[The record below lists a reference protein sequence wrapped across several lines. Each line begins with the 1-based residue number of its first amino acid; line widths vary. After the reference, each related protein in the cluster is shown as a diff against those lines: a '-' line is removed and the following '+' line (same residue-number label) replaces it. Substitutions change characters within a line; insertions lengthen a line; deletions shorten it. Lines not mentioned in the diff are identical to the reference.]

1 MIKSKRIDKSGKVE
15 IKMAKIISF
24 DIWDTIIKRKC
35 HPEEIKLAT
44 ARYIILKYENKLKE
58 KYKNIYEILKK
69 RDEIEAEE
77 CKKNKENGFDDECRI
92 LDVFKIL
99 EKEIFEENIEIEE
112 ELLKEEIDQEKRVIY
127 INPEILPIFE
137 KYKDLKMYCISDF
150 YMSSDN
156 LEELLDYL
164 NLPIKIEKIYSSADY
179 LLNKRTGNLYKK
191 AEEELGIKPE
201 EHIHVGDNVYSD
213 IEMANSLG
221 IETIKTT
228 KQEFNFVPEKGRRF
242 EFDLSTI
249 KKEEKTKE
257 EKLFN
262 TGVDLAPLLY
272 FFGYSIV
279 EYAIKNKIDKVYYA
293 TREGET
299 FIKIHEIIKENNPFG
314 VNLPESEIIEVSRM
328 GTFSASLKE
337 MSIMELL
344 RLWSQY
350 REQSMK
356 ALFKTLAIDI
366 KPYQKYMD
374 KYNIDIEEK
383 ILCPW
388 FDIRV
393 QELFQDKKFV
403 ESVNKELKVKKEE
416 LLEYFEKSKNMVNDE
431 KDMFMVDIGW
441 RGTIQD
447 NLAHIF
453 TNKKIGGYY
462 LTLYDYYNLQPKNTY
477 KISYLNDKNIR
488 DNEVAS
494 MITLLEWIYNPG
506 TGSVIEYKQGEA
518 LRRAKTEETDIV
530 KKYIKPMQEGMF
542 EAAKVINEYMKYH
555 PYEAEETKEYVYNLI
570 RKTKENPS
578 KELIEAYYSMVFND
592 TFGTAEYVEKDDKLT
607 ALQKL
612 NIFKCRDMLRK
623 ESWKEAFIVYNDIEY
638 MNALTGAKSFAR
650 KILGKSK

>member
-1 MIKSKRIDKSGKVE
+1 MT
-15 IKMAKIISF
+15 KIISF

-35 HPEEIKLAT
+35 HPEETKLAT
-44 ARYIILKYENKLKE
+44 ARYIVLKYNNELKDE
-58 KYKNIYEILKK
+58 YKNIYEILKR

-77 CKKNKENGFDDECRI
+77 CKKNKEKGFDEECRI

-99 EKEIFEENIEIEE
+99 EKEIFNKEMNIEE
-112 ELLKEEIDQEKRVIY
+112 ELLKEEIEQEKRVIF

-150 YMSSDN
+150 YMSAES
-156 LEELLDYL
+156 LKELLDYL
-164 NLPIKIEKIYSSADY
+164 NIPVKIEKIYSSADY

-201 EHIHVGDNVYSD
+201 DHIHVGDNQYSD

-228 KQEFNFVPEKGRRF
+228 KTEFDFVPEKGRKF
-242 EFDLSTI
+242 NFDLSCV
-249 KKEEKTKE
+249 KKEENSKE
-257 EKLFN
+257 DRIFN

-272 FFGYSIV
+272 FFGYSII
-279 EYAIKNKIDKVYYA
+279 EYAIKNKIPTVYYA

-299 FIKIHEIIKENNPFG
+299 FIKIHELIKENNPFG
-314 VNLPESEIIEVSRM
+314 VKLPSSDIIEVSRM

-337 MSIMELL
+337 FSILELL

-366 KPYQKYMD
+366 ESYKQYLEKYD
-374 KYNIDIEEK
+374 LNPEENIVE
-383 ILCPW
+383 PW
-388 FDIRV
+388 FDLRV
-393 QELFQDKKFV
+393 QRLCADKEFT
-403 ESVNKELKVKKEE
+403 EQVNKEIKRKREE
-416 LLEYFEKSKNMVNDE
+416 ILEYFEKSKGIVNDA
-431 KDMFMVDIGW
+431 KPMFMVDIGW

-447 NLAHIF
+447 NLAYIF

-462 LTLYDYYNLQPKNTY
+462 LTLYDFYNIQPKNTY
-477 KISYLNDKNIR
+477 KLSFIDDKNIR

-506 TGSVIEYKQGEA
+506 TGSVTGYKDGKA
-518 LRRAKTEETDIV
+518 IRKAKDEETKIV
-530 KKYIKPMQEGMF
+530 KEYIKPMQEGML
-542 EAAKVINEYMKYH
+542 EGAKVINEYMKYH
-555 PYEAEETKEYVYNLI
+555 PYEAEETKQYVYELI
-570 RKTKENPS
+570 RKTKINPS

-607 ALQKL
+607 FMQKL
-612 NIFKCRDMLRK
+612 NIFKCRNMLRD
-623 ESWKEAFIVYNDIEY
+623 ETWKEAFIVYNNLGY
-638 MNALTGAKSFAR
+638 MNVLLNFKAVVR
-650 KILGKSK
+650 KILGKGK

>member
-1 MIKSKRIDKSGKVE
+1 
-15 IKMAKIISF
+15 MAKIISF
-24 DIWDTIIKRKC
+24 DIWDTIIRRKC

-44 ARYIILKYENKLKE
+44 ARYIVLKYENKLKE

-69 RDEIEAEE
+69 RDEIEAKE
-77 CKKNKENGFDDECRI
+77 CKKNKEKGFDEECRI

-99 EKEIFEENIEIEE
+99 EKEIFEEEINIEE
-112 ELLKEEIDQEKRVIY
+112 ELLKEEIEQEKKVIY

-150 YMSSDN
+150 YMSADN
-156 LEELLDYL
+156 LKELLDYL
-164 NLPIKIEKIYSSADY
+164 NLPVKIEKIYSSADY

-201 EHIHVGDNVYSD
+201 EHIHVGDNQYSD

-228 KQEFNFVPEKGRRF
+228 KQEFNFVPEKARKF
-242 EFDLSTI
+242 EFDLS
-249 KKEEKTKE
+249 KVKREGKTKE

-314 VNLPESEIIEVSRM
+314 VKLPECDIIEVSRM
-328 GTFSASLKE
+328 ATFSASLKE
-337 MSIMELL
+337 FSIPELL

-350 REQSMK
+350 RVQSMK
-356 ALFKTLAIDI
+356 ALFKTMAIDI
-366 KPYQKYMD
+366 ENYKSYLGKYD
-374 KYNIDIEEK
+374 LNPEENIVD
-383 ILCPW
+383 PW
-388 FDIRV
+388 FDLRV
-393 QELFQDKKFV
+393 QNLCADKEFTDKIQVELDRKRK
-403 ESVNKELKVKKEE
+403 E
-416 LLEYFEKSKNMVNDE
+416 LLEYFETKKNIKNDE
-431 KDMFMVDIGW
+431 KEMFMVDIGW

-462 LTLYDYYNLQPKNTY
+462 LTLYDFYNLQPKNTY

-506 TGSVIEYKQGEA
+506 TGSVVEYKQGEA
-518 LRRAKTEETDIV
+518 IRRAKEEETNIV
-530 KKYIKPMQEGMF
+530 KEYIKPLQEGMI
-542 EAAKVINEYMKYH
+542 EGAKVINEYMKYH
-555 PYEAEETKEYVYNLI
+555 PYEAEETKGYVYDLI
-570 RKTKENPS
+570 RRTKTKPS

-607 ALQKL
+607 TLQKL

-623 ESWKEAFIVYNDIEY
+623 ETWKEAFIVYNDIEY
-638 MNALTGAKSFAR
+638 MNALTGAKSLAR
-650 KILGKSK
+650 KVLGKSK

>member
-1 MIKSKRIDKSGKVE
+1 
-15 IKMAKIISF
+15 MAKIISF

-35 HPEEIKLAT
+35 HPEETKLAT
-44 ARYIILKYENKLKE
+44 ARYIVLKYESKLKD
-58 KYKNIYEILKK
+58 KYKNIYEILKR
-69 RDEIEAEE
+69 RDEIEAKE
-77 CKKNKENGFDDECRI
+77 CKKNKEKGFDEECRI

-99 EKEIFEENIEIEE
+99 EKEIFKDELNIED
-112 ELLKEEIDQEKRVIY
+112 ELLKEEIEAEKRVIF

-150 YMSSDN
+150 YMSSES
-156 LEELLDYL
+156 LKELLDYL
-164 NLPIKIEKIYSSADY
+164 KIPVKIEKIYSSADY

-191 AEEELGIKPE
+191 AEEELKIKPE
-201 EHIHVGDNVYSD
+201 DHIHVGDNVYSD
-213 IEMANSLG
+213 IEMAKSLG

-228 KQEFNFVPEKGRRF
+228 KQEFDFVPEKGRKLG
-242 EFDLSTI
+242 FDLSCV
-249 KKEEKTKE
+249 KKDESSKE
-257 EKLFN
+257 NRLFN

-272 FFGYSIV
+272 FYGYSIV
-279 EYAIKNKIDKVYYA
+279 EYAIKNKIPTVYYA

-299 FIKIHEIIKENNPFG
+299 FIKIHELIKENNPFG
-314 VNLPESEIIEVSRM
+314 VEVPNCDIIEVSRM

-337 MSIMELL
+337 FSITELL

-374 KYNIDIEEK
+374 KYDIDIEEK
-383 ILCPW
+383 IICPW

-393 QELFQDKKFV
+393 QELCLDEEFTKQ
-403 ESVNKELKVKKEE
+403 VNKEIKRKKEE
-416 LLEYFEKSKNMVNDE
+416 ILEYFEKSKGIVNDD
-431 KDMFMVDIGW
+431 KPMFMVDIGW

-447 NLAHIF
+447 NLAYIF

-462 LTLYDYYNLQPKNTY
+462 LTLYDFYNIQPKHTY
-477 KISYLNDKNIR
+477 KLSFIDDKTIR

-506 TGSVIEYKQGEA
+506 TGSVTGYKDGKA
-518 LRRAKTEETDIV
+518 IRRAKEDETKV
-530 KKYIKPMQEGMF
+530 VSKYIKPMQEGMF
-542 EAAKVINEYMKYH
+542 EATKVINEYMKYH
-555 PYEAEETKEYVYNLI
+555 PYEAEETKQYVYDLI
-570 RKTKENPS
+570 RRTKVNPS

-607 ALQKL
+607 AMQKL
-612 NIFKCRDMLRK
+612 NIFKCRNMLRD
-623 ESWKEAFIVYNDIEY
+623 ETWKEAFIVYNNLGY
-638 MNALTGAKSFAR
+638 MNVLLNFKAVVR
-650 KILGKSK
+650 KILGKGK

>member
-1 MIKSKRIDKSGKVE
+1 
-15 IKMAKIISF
+15 MAKIISF

-44 ARYIILKYENKLKE
+44 ARYIVLKYNNELKDE
-58 KYKNIYEILKK
+58 YKNIYEILKR

-77 CKKNKENGFDDECRI
+77 CKKNKEKGFDEECRI

-99 EKEIFEENIEIEE
+99 EKEIFDKEMNIEE
-112 ELLKEEIDQEKRVIY
+112 ELLREEIEQEKRVIF
-127 INPEILPIFE
+127 INPEILSIFE

-150 YMSSDN
+150 YMSAES
-156 LEELLDYL
+156 LKELLDYL
-164 NLPIKIEKIYSSADY
+164 NLPVKIEKIYSSADY
-179 LLNKRTGNLYKK
+179 LLNKRTGKLYKE
-191 AEEELGIKPE
+191 AEKEIGIKPE
-201 EHIHVGDNVYSD
+201 NHIHVGDNQYSD
-213 IEMANSLG
+213 IEMANNLG

-228 KQEFNFVPEKGRRF
+228 KTEFDFVPEKGRKF
-242 EFDLSTI
+242 NFDLSCV

-257 EKLFN
+257 DRIFN

-279 EYAIKNKIDKVYYA
+279 EYAIKNKIPTVYYA

-299 FIKIHEIIKENNPFG
+299 FIKIHELIKENNPFG
-314 VNLPESEIIEVSRM
+314 VKLPESEIIEVSRM

-337 MSIMELL
+337 FSILELL

-374 KYNIDIEEK
+374 KYDIDIEEK

-393 QELFQDKKFV
+393 QELCLDKEFT
-403 ESVNKELKVKKEE
+403 EQVNKEIKRKREE
-416 LLEYFEKSKNMVNDE
+416 ILEYFEKSKGIVNDA
-431 KDMFMVDIGW
+431 KPMFMVDIGW

-447 NLAHIF
+447 NLAYIF

-462 LTLYDYYNLQPKNTY
+462 LTLYDFYNIQPKNTY
-477 KISYLNDKNIR
+477 KLSFIDDKNIR

-506 TGSVIEYKQGEA
+506 TGSVTGYKDGKA
-518 LRRAKTEETDIV
+518 IRRAKDEETKIV
-530 KKYIKPMQEGMF
+530 KEYIKPMQDGMLEG
-542 EAAKVINEYMKYH
+542 AKVINEYMKYH
-555 PYEAEETKEYVYNLI
+555 PYEAEETKQYVYELI
-570 RKTKENPS
+570 RKTKTNPS

-607 ALQKL
+607 FMQKL
-612 NIFKCRDMLRK
+612 NIFKCRNMLRD
-623 ESWKEAFIVYNDIEY
+623 ETWKEAFIVYNNLGY
-638 MNALTGAKSFAR
+638 MNVLLNFKAVVR
-650 KILGKSK
+650 KILGKGK

>member
-1 MIKSKRIDKSGKVE
+1 MT
-15 IKMAKIISF
+15 KIISF

-35 HPEEIKLAT
+35 HPEETKLAT
-44 ARYIILKYENKLKE
+44 ARYIVLKYNNELKDE
-58 KYKNIYEILKK
+58 YKNIYEILKR

-77 CKKNKENGFDDECRI
+77 CKKNKEKGFDEECRI

-99 EKEIFEENIEIEE
+99 EKEIFNKEMNIEE
-112 ELLKEEIDQEKRVIY
+112 ELLREEIEQEKRVIF

-150 YMSSDN
+150 YMSAES
-156 LEELLDYL
+156 LKELLDYL
-164 NLPIKIEKIYSSADY
+164 NIPVKIEKVYSSADY

-201 EHIHVGDNVYSD
+201 DHIHVGDNQYSD

-228 KQEFNFVPEKGRRF
+228 KTEFDFVPEKGRKF
-242 EFDLSTI
+242 NFDLSCV
-249 KKEEKTKE
+249 KKEENSKE
-257 EKLFN
+257 DRIFN

-272 FFGYSIV
+272 FFGYSII
-279 EYAIKNKIDKVYYA
+279 EYAIKNKIPTVYYA

-299 FIKIHEIIKENNPFG
+299 FIKIHELIKENNPFG
-314 VNLPESEIIEVSRM
+314 VKLPSSDIIEVSRM

-337 MSIMELL
+337 FSILELL

-374 KYNIDIEEK
+374 KYDIDLEEK
-383 ILCPW
+383 ILFPW
-388 FDIRV
+388 FDVRV
-393 QELFQDKKFV
+393 QELCLDKEFT
-403 ESVNKELKVKKEE
+403 EQVNKEIKRKREE
-416 LLEYFEKSKNMVNDE
+416 ILEYFEKSKGIVNDT
-431 KDMFMVDIGW
+431 KPMFMVDIGW

-447 NLAHIF
+447 NLAYIF

-462 LTLYDYYNLQPKNTY
+462 LTLYDFYNIQPKNTY
-477 KISYLNDKNIR
+477 KLSFIDDKNIR

-506 TGSVIEYKQGEA
+506 TGSVTGYKDGKA
-518 LRRAKTEETDIV
+518 IRKAKDEETKIV
-530 KKYIKPMQEGMF
+530 KEYIKPMQDGMLEG
-542 EAAKVINEYMKYH
+542 AKVINEYMKYH
-555 PYEAEETKEYVYNLI
+555 PYEAEETKKYVYELI
-570 RKTKENPS
+570 RKTKINPS

-607 ALQKL
+607 FMQKL
-612 NIFKCRDMLRK
+612 NIFKCRNMLRD
-623 ESWKEAFIVYNDIEY
+623 ETWKEAFIVYNNLGY
-638 MNALTGAKSFAR
+638 MNVLLNFKAVVR
-650 KILGKSK
+650 KILGKGK

>member
-1 MIKSKRIDKSGKVE
+1 
-15 IKMAKIISF
+15 MAKIISF

-35 HPEEIKLAT
+35 HPEETKLAT
-44 ARYIILKYENKLKE
+44 ARYIVLKYESKLKD
-58 KYKNIYEILKK
+58 KYKNIYEILKR
-69 RDEIEAEE
+69 RDEIEAKE
-77 CKKNKENGFDDECRI
+77 CKKNKEKGFDEECRI

-99 EKEIFEENIEIEE
+99 EKEIFKDELNIED
-112 ELLKEEIDQEKRVIY
+112 ELLKEEIEAEKRVIF

-150 YMSSDN
+150 YMSSES
-156 LEELLDYL
+156 LKELLDYL
-164 NLPIKIEKIYSSADY
+164 KIPVKIEKIYSSADY

-191 AEEELGIKPE
+191 AEEELKIKPE
-201 EHIHVGDNVYSD
+201 DHIHVGDNVYSD
-213 IEMANSLG
+213 IEMAKSLG

-228 KQEFNFVPEKGRRF
+228 KQEFDFVPEKGRKLG
-242 EFDLSTI
+242 FDLSCV
-249 KKEEKTKE
+249 KKDESSKE
-257 EKLFN
+257 NRLFN

-272 FFGYSIV
+272 FYGYSIV
-279 EYAIKNKIDKVYYA
+279 EYAIKNKIPTVYYA

-299 FIKIHEIIKENNPFG
+299 FIKIHELIKENNPFG
-314 VNLPESEIIEVSRM
+314 VEVPNCDIIEVSRM

-337 MSIMELL
+337 FSITELL

-374 KYNIDIEEK
+374 KYDIDIEEK

-393 QELFQDKKFV
+393 QELCLDEEFTKQ
-403 ESVNKELKVKKEE
+403 VNNEIKRKKEE
-416 LLEYFEKSKNMVNDE
+416 ILEYFEKSKGIVNDD
-431 KDMFMVDIGW
+431 KPMFMVDIGW

-447 NLAHIF
+447 NLAYIF

-462 LTLYDYYNLQPKNTY
+462 LTLYDFYNIQPKHTY
-477 KISYLNDKNIR
+477 KISFIDDKTIR

-506 TGSVIEYKQGEA
+506 TGSVIGYKDGKA
-518 LRRAKTEETDIV
+518 IRKAKEDETKV
-530 KKYIKPMQEGMF
+530 VSKYIKPMQDGMF

-555 PYEAEETKEYVYNLI
+555 PYEAEETKDYVYDLI
-570 RKTKENPS
+570 RKTKVNPS

-607 ALQKL
+607 AMQKL
-612 NIFKCRDMLRK
+612 NIFKCRNMLRD
-623 ESWKEAFIVYNDIEY
+623 ETWKEAFIVYNNLGY
-638 MNALTGAKSFAR
+638 MNVLLNFKAVVR
-650 KILGKSK
+650 KILGKGK

>member
-1 MIKSKRIDKSGKVE
+1 
-15 IKMAKIISF
+15 MAKIISF

-44 ARYIILKYENKLKE
+44 ARYIVLKYNNELKDE
-58 KYKNIYEILKK
+58 YKNIYEILKR

-77 CKKNKENGFDDECRI
+77 CKKNKEKGFDEECRI

-99 EKEIFEENIEIEE
+99 EKEIFNKEMNIEE
-112 ELLKEEIDQEKRVIY
+112 ELLREEIEQEKKVIF

-150 YMSSDN
+150 YMSAES
-156 LEELLDYL
+156 LKELLDYL
-164 NLPIKIEKIYSSADY
+164 NIPVKIEKIYSSADY

-191 AEEELGIKPE
+191 AEEEIGIKPE
-201 EHIHVGDNVYSD
+201 NHIHVGDNQYSD
-213 IEMANSLG
+213 IEMANNLG

-228 KQEFNFVPEKGRRF
+228 KTEFDFVPEKGRKF
-242 EFDLSTI
+242 NFDLSCV

-257 EKLFN
+257 DRIFN

-279 EYAIKNKIDKVYYA
+279 EYAIKNKIPTVYYA

-299 FIKIHEIIKENNPFG
+299 FIKIHELIKENNPFG
-314 VNLPESEIIEVSRM
+314 VKLPESDTIEVSRM

-337 MSIMELL
+337 FSILELL

-374 KYNIDIEEK
+374 KYDIDIEEK

-388 FDIRV
+388 FDVRV
-393 QELFQDKKFV
+393 QELCLDKEFT
-403 ESVNKELKVKKEE
+403 EQVNKEIKRKREE
-416 LLEYFEKSKNMVNDE
+416 ILEYFEKSKGIVNDA
-431 KDMFMVDIGW
+431 KPMFMVDIGW

-447 NLAHIF
+447 NLAYIF

-462 LTLYDYYNLQPKNTY
+462 LTLYDFYNIQPKNTY
-477 KISYLNDKNIR
+477 KLSFIDDKNIR

-506 TGSVIEYKQGEA
+506 TGSVTGYKDGKA
-518 LRRAKTEETDIV
+518 IRKAKDEETKIV
-530 KKYIKPMQEGMF
+530 KEYIKPMQDGMLEG
-542 EAAKVINEYMKYH
+542 AKVINEYMKYH
-555 PYEAEETKEYVYNLI
+555 PYEAEETKDYVYDLL
-570 RKTKENPS
+570 RKTKINPS

-607 ALQKL
+607 FMQKL
-612 NIFKCRDMLRK
+612 NIFKCRNMLRD
-623 ESWKEAFIVYNDIEY
+623 ETWKEAFIVYNNLGY
-638 MNALTGAKSFAR
+638 MNVLLNFKAIVR
-650 KILGKSK
+650 KILGKGK

>member
-1 MIKSKRIDKSGKVE
+1 
-15 IKMAKIISF
+15 MAKIISF
-24 DIWDTIIKRKC
+24 DIWDTIIKRNC

-44 ARYIILKYENKLKE
+44 ARYIILKYENKLKDR
-58 KYKNIYEILKK
+58 YQNIYEILKK

-77 CKKNKENGFDDECRI
+77 CKKNKENGHDDECKI
-92 LDVFKIL
+92 EEVFKIL
-99 EKEIFEENIEIEE
+99 QKEIFKEEMSDISA
-112 ELLKEEIDQEKRVIY
+112 ELLKEEIEEEKRAIY

-150 YMSSDN
+150 YMGADS
-156 LEELLDYL
+156 LKELLDYL

-179 LLNKRTGNLYKK
+179 LLNKRSGNLYKK
-191 AEEELGIKPE
+191 AEEELKIKPE
-201 EHIHVGDNVYSD
+201 DHIHVGDNQYSD

-228 KQEFNFVPEKGRRF
+228 KTEFDFIPEKGRRF
-242 EFDLSTI
+242 NFDLACV
-249 KKEEKTKE
+249 KKEEKTKKD
-257 EKLFN
+257 KLFN
-262 TGVDLAPLLY
+262 NGVDLAPILY

-279 EYAIKNKIDKVYYA
+279 EYAIKNNIKKVYYA

-299 FIKIHEIIKENNPFG
+299 FIKIHELIKQNNPFG
-314 VNLPESEIIEVSRM
+314 VELPDCDIIEVSRM

-337 MSIMELL
+337 FSITELL

-350 REQSMK
+350 RTQSMK

-366 KPYQKYMD
+366 EPYKPFLGKYD
-374 KYNIDIEEK
+374 LIPEENIID
-383 ILCPW
+383 PW
-388 FDIRV
+388 FDLRV
-393 QELFQDKKFV
+393 QNLCADKEFTDKIQVELDRKR
-403 ESVNKELKVKKEE
+403 SE
-416 LLEYFEKSKNMVNDE
+416 LLEYFEIKKQITNNE
-431 KDMFMVDIGW
+431 EPMFMVDIGW

-453 TNKKIGGYY
+453 TNKQIGGYY
-462 LTLYDYYNLQPKNTY
+462 LTLYDYYNLQPENTF
-477 KISYLNDKNIR
+477 KISYIDDKSIR

-518 LRRAKTEETDIV
+518 IRKAKTEETDIV
-530 KKYIKPMQEGMF
+530 KEYIKPMQEGMF
-542 EAAKVINEYMKYH
+542 EAAKVINEYMKCH
-555 PYEAEETKEYVYNLI
+555 PYEAYETKQYVYELI
-570 RKTKENPS
+570 RKIKTNPS

-607 ALQKL
+607 TMQKL

-623 ESWKEAFIVYNDIEY
+623 ETWKEAFIIHNDIEY
-638 MNALTGAKSFAR
+638 MNALTGAKSLAR
-650 KILGKSK
+650 KILGKQ

>member
-1 MIKSKRIDKSGKVE
+1 
-15 IKMAKIISF
+15 MAKIISF
-24 DIWDTIIKRKC
+24 DIWDTIIRRKC

-44 ARYIILKYENKLKE
+44 ARYIVLKYENKLKE
-58 KYKNIYEILKK
+58 KYKNIYEILNK
-69 RDEIEAEE
+69 RDEIEANE
-77 CKKNKENGFDDECRI
+77 CKKNKENGFDEECRI

-99 EKEIFEENIEIEE
+99 EKEIFEENLNIEE
-112 ELLKEEIDQEKRVIY
+112 ELLKEEIEQEKKVIY

-150 YMSSDN
+150 YMSADN
-156 LEELLDYL
+156 LKELLDYL
-164 NLPIKIEKIYSSADY
+164 NLPVKIEKIYSSADY

-201 EHIHVGDNVYSD
+201 EHIHVGDNQYSD

-221 IETIKTT
+221 IVTLKTT
-228 KQEFNFVPEKGRRF
+228 KKEFNFVPEKARKF
-242 EFDLSTI
+242 EFDLS
-249 KKEEKTKE
+249 KVKREGKTKE

-262 TGVDLAPLLY
+262 TGVELAPLLY

-299 FIKIHEIIKENNPFG
+299 FIKMHDIIKENNPFG
-314 VNLPESEIIEVSRM
+314 VELPESDIIEVSRM
-328 GTFSASLKE
+328 ATFSASLKE
-337 MSIMELL
+337 FSIPELL

-350 REQSMK
+350 RVQSMK
-356 ALFKTLAIDI
+356 ALFKTMAIDI
-366 KPYQKYMD
+366 ENYKSYLGKYD
-374 KYNIDIEEK
+374 LNPDENIVD
-383 ILCPW
+383 PW
-388 FDIRV
+388 FDLRV
-393 QELFQDKKFV
+393 QNLCADKEFTDKIQLELDRKRK
-403 ESVNKELKVKKEE
+403 E
-416 LLEYFEKSKNMVNDE
+416 LLEYFENKKKIKNDE
-431 KDMFMVDIGW
+431 KEMFMVDIGW

-462 LTLYDYYNLQPKNTY
+462 LTLYDFYNLQPKNTY
-477 KISYLNDKNIR
+477 KISYLDDKNIR

-506 TGSVIEYKQGEA
+506 TGSVVEYKQGEA
-518 LRRAKTEETDIV
+518 IRRAKEEETDIV
-530 KKYIKPMQEGMF
+530 KKYIKPMQEGMI
-542 EAAKVINEYMKYH
+542 EGAKIINEYMKYH
-555 PYEAEETKEYVYNLI
+555 PYEAEETKGYVYDLI
-570 RKTKENPS
+570 RRTKTNPS

-607 ALQKL
+607 TMQKL

-623 ESWKEAFIVYNDIEY
+623 EPWKEAFIVYNDIEY
-638 MNALTGAKSFAR
+638 MNALTGAKSLAR
-650 KILGKSK
+650 KVLGKSK

>member
-1 MIKSKRIDKSGKVE
+1 MP
-15 IKMAKIISF
+15 KIISF

-35 HPEEIKLAT
+35 HPEEVKLAT
-44 ARYIILKYENKLKE
+44 ARYIVLKYGNKLKE
-58 KYKNIYEILKK
+58 KYKNIYEILKI

-77 CKKNKENGFDDECRI
+77 CKKNKENGFDEECRI

-99 EKEIFEENIEIEE
+99 ENEIFEEKSDIEEKLLREEIE
-112 ELLKEEIDQEKRVIY
+112 QEKRVIY

-150 YMSSDN
+150 YMGSNS
-156 LEELLDYL
+156 LKELLDYL
-164 NLPIKIEKIYSSADY
+164 NLPVKIEKIYSSADY

-191 AEEELGIKPE
+191 VEEELEIKPE
-201 EHIHVGDNVYSD
+201 EHIHVGDNQYSD

-221 IETIKTT
+221 IKTLKTT
-228 KQEFNFVPEKGRRF
+228 KQEFNFVPEKGRKF
-242 EFDLSTI
+242 EFDLSNV
-249 KKEEKTKE
+249 KKQGKTKK

-279 EYAIKNKIDKVYYA
+279 EYAIKNNIDNVYYA

-299 FIKIHEIIKENNPFG
+299 FIKIHQIIKENNPFG
-314 VNLPESEIIEVSRM
+314 VELPDCDIIEVSRM
-328 GTFSASLKE
+328 GTFSASLKNF
-337 MSIMELL
+337 SISELL

-350 REQSMK
+350 RAQSMK
-356 ALFKTLAIDI
+356 ALFKTIAIDI
-366 KPYQKYMD
+366 EPYKQYLGKYD
-374 KYNIDIEEK
+374 LNPEENIID
-383 ILCPW
+383 PW
-388 FDIRV
+388 FDLRV
-393 QELFQDKKFV
+393 QSLCADKEFTDKMQIELDRKR
-403 ESVNKELKVKKEE
+403 NE
-416 LLEYFEKSKNMVNDE
+416 LLEYFETKKKITNNDE
-431 KDMFMVDIGW
+431 PMFMVDIGW

-447 NLAHIF
+447 NLAYIF

-477 KISYLNDKNIR
+477 KISFLDDKNIR

-518 LRRAKTEETDIV
+518 IRKAKTEETDIV
-530 KKYIKPMQEGMF
+530 KEYIKPMQEGMF

-555 PYEAEETKEYVYNLI
+555 PYEAIETKQYVYDLI
-570 RKTKENPS
+570 RKIKANPS

-592 TFGTAEYVEKDDKLT
+592 TFGTAEYVKKDDKLT
-607 ALQKL
+607 KMQKL
-612 NIFKCRDMLRK
+612 NIFKCRDLLRK
-623 ESWKEAFIVYNDIEY
+623 EPWKEAFIVYNDIEY
-638 MNALTGAKSFAR
+638 MNALTGIKSIAR
-650 KILGKSK
+650 KILGKD